1 MKQKEARHM
10 SDRTEA
16 LKKFMELQEKRD
28 FDAAAELITDDIT
41 VTAPMAGT
49 TTGKAAVK
57 ASWQRMPA
65 GPKLDWSEPTEEGDT
80 LTTSATSP
88 FGKLTMV
95 VIFSGDKV
103 SNVEIKMG

>member
-1 MKQKEARHM
+1 MAERKEI
-10 SDRTEA
+10 

-28 FDAAAELITDDIT
+28 FDAAAELISDDIT

-57 ASWQRMPA
+57 ASWQSMPA

-80 LTTSATSP
+80 LTTTATSP
-88 FGKLTMV
+88 FGRLTMLV
-95 VIFSGDKV
+95 TFGGDKI
-103 SNVEIKMG
+103 SKVEIKMG